1 MTRGPC
7 VNGAASVAE
16 ERDRA
21 VVVGGC
27 VATAAPLFVAA
38 GAKAAADAAAS
49 KKVVQPSFISIAE
62 WYLFNSFCKILV
74 RSKAMM
80 RQQLASTGLIEEQIR
95 AGKIAGTSV
104 TFVS

>member
-1 MTRGPC
+1 MRGPC

-21 VVVGGC
+21 VVIVGC

-49 KKVVQPSFISIAE
+49 KKVVKPSFISVAK
-62 WYLFNSFCKILV
+62 WYLFRRFCKI
-74 RSKAMM
+74 RSKAIM
-80 RQQLASTGLIEEQIR
+80 RPT
-95 AGKIAGTSV
+95 AGFSWL
-104 TFVS
+104 

>member
-21 VVVGGC
+21 VVVVGCC
-27 VATAAPLFVAA
+27 VATAAPLRVFVAA

-49 KKVVQPSFISIAE
+49 KKVVQPSFISVVK
-62 WYLFNSFCKILV
+62 WYLCNRFCKI
-74 RSKAMM
+74 RS
-80 RQQLASTGLIEEQIR
+80 
-95 AGKIAGTSV
+95 
-104 TFVS
+104 